1 MLLAVGS
8 WLLANV
14 SVPVARRR
22 GEDMCNL
29 KKVGIFAILMMIIGQ
44 IAWFLETMVDMA
56 HYANPAYFG
65 VWSKLMMPAAGAPPT
80 EFFIVSVVISIIG
93 WAIFACAY
101 FVFNGAIKAKNEMQK
116 GLMFGGWVFLLA
128 TLPGSLSMYMLFNL
142 PAMLL
147 VSWMIVGLILNLVAG
162 VVAVRIIKVL

>member
-1 MLLAVGS
+1 MC
-8 WLLANV
+8 
-14 SVPVARRR
+14 
-22 GEDMCNL
+22 DM

-80 EFFIVSVVISIIG
+80 EFFILSVVVSIIG

-101 FVFNGAIKAKNEMQK
+101 SVFGNAIKAKNELMK
-116 GLMFGGWVFLLA
+116 GLTFGGWVFLLA
-128 TLPGSLSMYMLFNL
+128 TLPGSLSMFMLFNL

-147 VSWMIVGLILNLVAG
+147 VSWTIVGVVLNLVAG
-162 VVAVRIIKVL
+162 VLVARFIKVL